1 MVFTRKN
8 IDWWCERGILTLVL
22 AALVFAPLAFGGVYT
37 WTFLVLQVLA
47 MGVAGLWLARLWG
60 GYKPMLLWPPVAW
73 VVVAFVLYAVIRYF
87 TSEIE
92 YSARLELMRMLLY
105 GFMLLAV
112 ISNLYD
118 QEATEAVVYTL
129 AAVAVLAASYAV
141 GQFCHHSNLVW
152 NLSAPY
158 PGRGTGTFINPD
170 HFAGFL
176 ELVLPLTLAFV
187 LVGRISAIARI
198 LLTYA
203 TLTIAAGLVVTFS
216 RGGWAAGGV
225 GVLVLLGFLL
235 CHRNHR
241 LRALIVLLALGAGLG
256 IFSKYYLSHSI
267 TFQHRMEARD
277 TAELT
282 VVDAASRLQTW
293 AGAAHMWEAHPWWG
307 VGPGQFDYRYRQ
319 YRPEALQVRP
329 EHAHNDYLELLDEFG
344 LAGGL
349 LVAVGAVVFIFG
361 LKQSWP
367 HVRRAESDFGN
378 SMSTRY
384 AIFLGALGALAALA
398 THSLVDFNLHVPA
411 NALVGT
417 VILGLVASNL
427 RHATKRYWVRARL
440 PVQGAATVVLGAFIV
455 YFGVQAWGRT
465 GEMIATD
472 RAEVLPP
479 YSDAQ
484 VAALEKAL
492 ASEPKNF
499 LTAYN
504 IGECYRLQS
513 WEDGDNYAELAQKA
527 LKYYGLGARLNPYS
541 ELCPLRSGMCLDKL
555 GRHAEAEKYY
565 SIAETLDPNGNWV
578 VSNIGWHYLQVGDYA
593 AARQW
598 FKRALNLSNGKNDM
612 AKTSLQEICEPK
624 LADRASGRL
633 PIEMY
638 YHQTE
643 KDN

>member
-225 GVLVLLGFLL
+225 GVMVLLGFLL

-349 LVAVGAVVFIFG
+349 LVAVGAGVFIFG

-398 THSLVDFNLHVPA
+398 AHSLVDFNLHVPA

-417 VILGLVASNL
+417 VILGLAASNL

>member
-398 THSLVDFNLHVPA
+398 AHSLVDFNLHVPA

>member
-349 LVAVGAVVFIFG
+349 LVAVGAGVFIFG

>member
-225 GVLVLLGFLL
+225 GVMVLLGFLL

-282 VVDAASRLQTW
+282 VVDAAS
-293 AGAAHMWEAHPWWG
+293 
-307 VGPGQFDYRYRQ
+307 
-319 YRPEALQVRP
+319 
-329 EHAHNDYLELLDEFG
+329 
-344 LAGGL
+344 
-349 LVAVGAVVFIFG
+349 
-361 LKQSWP
+361 
-367 HVRRAESDFGN
+367 
-378 SMSTRY
+378 
-384 AIFLGALGALAALA
+384 
-398 THSLVDFNLHVPA
+398 
-411 NALVGT
+411 
-417 VILGLVASNL
+417 
-427 RHATKRYWVRARL
+427 
-440 PVQGAATVVLGAFIV
+440 
-455 YFGVQAWGRT
+455 
-465 GEMIATD
+465 
-472 RAEVLPP
+472 
-479 YSDAQ
+479 
-484 VAALEKAL
+484 
-492 ASEPKNF
+492 
-499 LTAYN
+499 
-504 IGECYRLQS
+504 
-513 WEDGDNYAELAQKA
+513 
-527 LKYYGLGARLNPYS
+527 
-541 ELCPLRSGMCLDKL
+541 
-555 GRHAEAEKYY
+555 
-565 SIAETLDPNGNWV
+565 
-578 VSNIGWHYLQVGDYA
+578 
-593 AARQW
+593 
-598 FKRALNLSNGKNDM
+598 
-612 AKTSLQEICEPK
+612 
-624 LADRASGRL
+624 
-633 PIEMY
+633 
-638 YHQTE
+638 
-643 KDN
+643 

>member
-1 MVFTRKN
+1 
-8 IDWWCERGILTLVL
+8 
-22 AALVFAPLAFGGVYT
+22 
-37 WTFLVLQVLA
+37 VLQVLA